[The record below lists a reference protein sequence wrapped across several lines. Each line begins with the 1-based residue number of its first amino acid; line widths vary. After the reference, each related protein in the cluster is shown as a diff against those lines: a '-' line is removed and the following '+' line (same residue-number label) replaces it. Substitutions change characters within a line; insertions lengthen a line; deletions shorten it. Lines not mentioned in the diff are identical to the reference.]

1 MDSQERTL
9 LIIGSRLL
17 AYPADN
23 FTGEL
28 NDINACIDEDVT
40 SSGLRN
46 RLKTIV
52 TTFNIFT
59 LEDLRKLYVSTFD
72 LRAKNGLYLTAHE
85 LGDSNKRGA
94 ALIKLQKI
102 INQSGYERMD
112 DDLADY
118 IPMLFEFLAVA
129 PESQDNE
136 RLKRR
141 LAVAVQRIMNNLP
154 DENPYFNFL
163 QLLMEVVF
171 PQPTKQEI
179 ARLEFEREEADLE
192 ELPYPI
198 MYG

>member
-17 AYPADN
+17 AYPADD
-23 FTGEL
+23 FRSEL
-28 NDINACIDEDVT
+28 HDINACIEEDIT
-40 SSGLRN
+40 SSELRSK
-46 RLKTIV
+46 LKTIV
-52 TTFNIFT
+52 TTFNIFM

-94 ALIKLQKI
+94 ALIKMQKI
-102 INQSGYERMD
+102 INQAGYDRID

-129 PESQDNE
+129 PYSQDNE
-136 RLKRR
+136 RLIRR
-141 LAVAVQRIMNNLP
+141 LAVAVQRIMENLP

-163 QLLMEVVF
+163 QVLMDVVF
-171 PQPTKQEI
+171 PRPTKKEI
-179 ARLEFEREEADLE
+179 ERLEFEREEADLE